1 MTEEQDMAYHVT
13 TLQGSDEANVSPE
26 RMAAVLASLDQADD
40 EHPDVSLAHET
51 DWSMAVFPS
60 GLVVFENL
68 ETGPPMHMRGVSR
81 ARALELWQQLARGE
95 VEALRA
101 LPWEPGYGVTGG

>member
-1 MTEEQDMAYHVT
+1 MAYCVT
-13 TLQGSDEANVSPE
+13 TLSGSEEPNVSSA

-40 EHPDVSLAHET
+40 EHPDVSLTHET
-51 DWSMAVFPS
+51 EWSMAVFPS

-68 ETGPPMHMRGVSR
+68 ETGDPMHMRGVSR

-95 VEALRA
+95 VESLRA
-101 LPWEPGYGVTGG
+101 LPWEPGYGVTPG